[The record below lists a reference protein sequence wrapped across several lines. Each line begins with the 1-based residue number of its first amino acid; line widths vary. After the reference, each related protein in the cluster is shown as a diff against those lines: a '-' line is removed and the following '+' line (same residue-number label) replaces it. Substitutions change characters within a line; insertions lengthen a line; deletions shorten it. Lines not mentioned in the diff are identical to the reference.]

1 MNITKN
7 KYYLSRENFMK
18 KILLTSVLLA
28 QSSLLF
34 AAGNPVAV
42 GDVLGRDL
50 SVTGFGA
57 LGHLGILASSNNV
70 AQVMNATAYVNV
82 VQNVTVSGFKVD
94 TYWGAKAKSKF
105 TWRSPY
111 TSATNQIN
119 TLSTQQKP
127 HVSYNLWSAT
137 ANPAVQVCS
146 SYNTSGACTSYT
158 WQKGSFRCDA
168 FVKWLYTQTGNGDL
182 GGSFPNTTFGSSLL
196 TITRT

>member
-1 MNITKN
+1 
-7 KYYLSRENFMK
+7 MK
-18 KILLTSVLLA
+18 KTLLASILIA

-50 SVTGFGA
+50 SVTGFGS

-105 TWRSPY
+105 TWKSPY

-127 HVSYNLWSAT
+127 HVSYNLWSST
-137 ANPAVQVCS
+137 ANPAIQVCS
-146 SYNTSGACTSYT
+146 SYNSSGTCTAYT

-182 GGSFPNTTFGSSLL
+182 GGSFPNTTYGSSLL